1 MAGGAVLSVPP
12 AAIRD
17 YKSKI
22 KTMKKLFISFLLSLL
37 GLAWANAQYLF
48 ERDMWGDYEDLPEG
62 ATTLTTMPATG
73 DVSAYVVD
81 AATAVQCEA
90 GTMEQATLAGIS
102 IGFDFQFYGETF
114 DKFAVAGN
122 GYIVLGKKEAANIGF
137 SKNKAML
144 AMPLL
149 DYCIGISSDIPV
161 YDRQVAYQV
170 AEEDGKKV
178 LTVQFTGKY
187 AKKDEETPSAVYT
200 YQVKL
205 YEDGNRIEMVFDEG
219 TRIFPADFTGTIFHV
234 GLKGSGTACFFAN
247 ATWALNN
254 VSDCYT
260 DLRRTTDQVPQATNG
275 LIFTFEMGQPCD
287 APTYTGTITLSPK
300 SDEMGLTVVVDTA
313 GKQALGYVVVASEQ
327 PIEGA
332 PEDGMDYSKGN
343 ALLGGTVVCA
353 GSIKTDWGGSRNN
366 PKSIT
371 LWEFSHPYY
380 AYEDRLTPNSTY
392 YYAVYFSNTG
402 KCLTTYS
409 EGTMVTGK
417 TATTAPAGLEVTS
430 ASLSEVSF
438 SATANELGEE
448 IAILMTTGQGEDKN
462 GNRIYTGNFAQI
474 AAGAEVGD
482 KFTTS
487 YQIAGKDIVDTT
499 VVLYKGA
506 AGADITCAVNLAN
519 NRVYYFGAVSKGAE
533 SGIYSTLTANA
544 EPYLTPAGLPFS
556 DNFALNLS
564 AAENEPF
571 IGGWAGTENF
581 EPKMNSDR
589 KVGSVISTMGKGPD
603 QAVLVMP
610 ALDFPTDSNVIV
622 NIAYSVDPYGYNS
635 EKVAGD
641 SIALEISTDGGETF
655 KVLKAVHKETD
666 NLSMGKVILSDYL
679 GAKQAILRLRAVNAN
694 PDKKWNIEVTRIS
707 ISALPF
713 CPEPGKP
720 YVSTTYGG
728 TLGLTWSAS
737 ENNETQW
744 NISTAPAVAEDQE
757 PAWSRALVVNEKP
770 YYLTG
775 LADRETYNVR
785 IQAVCV
791 GGRTSGWVESQVQ
804 AGRVPT
810 FKEDF
815 NNLPVEEGYYG
826 PELEWPALWTIGYY
840 SDYYATSDEFPEKLQ
855 ASNISSYYYVNKWE
869 YKTMNEIEAAEEGEE
884 AEAYNGSVG
893 IDMDCLDYGSY
904 YSGDHTYGK
913 VIATPVIELNAAE
926 QPKLVF
932 DMAYGR
938 MVNDELTAVTGDDI
952 KVAHKVMLWASA
964 DSGRT
969 FNTTNPIQTW
979 DGTALAAMSAGQT
992 ITVDLS
998 AYEGLRAFALGIQ
1011 PTLNTEG
1018 GEEYLLWVDNIGII
1032 NGKPMARNVK
1042 VLALTAMEA
1051 TIRWVADP
1059 TVEEWIVKV
1068 TGGHLTAPRF
1078 YTATTPLQVVDDLIP
1093 EMEYTVAVSH
1103 IMNNDTVDWN
1113 AVTFMTPGMDCDE
1126 PTALAVSEISRKSAK
1141 LTWEGDAADGYRVR
1155 YRPVAK
1161 EGAEPMTWLEVEVE
1175 GTSYIL
1181 NGLALETEYEC
1192 GVQSVCNKLGEQE
1205 SEYAAFDNFTTLGLT
1220 CFTPTEVRILEIK
1233 PKSIDIS
1240 WTGTSDSYQVAWMSQ
1255 VSGSAWT
1262 YSDIISGESY
1272 TITGLDYYSFYTFK
1286 VRGVCSA
1293 GDSSEW
1299 SETRNFR
1306 TLPRQACPDPTNL
1319 RVEALTQTSATLLWD
1334 AEETEEGDI
1343 QSYVLRHRRASV
1355 QAWDSIKD
1363 VEGTTYA
1370 ITGMEPKTAYVWA
1383 VMTACIDDRYSE
1395 NWAQLRFETPAND
1408 TTPGDSTA
1416 VEGLKSQAGLYVAAA
1431 RGQVYVMNPRSVQID
1446 NIRIFSAM
1454 GQRLEQYAV
1463 HSRDNVILTTEV
1475 RNGIVIVEVESEGRF
1490 FRFKT
1495 VLP

>member
-1 MAGGAVLSVPP
+1 
-12 AAIRD
+12 
-17 YKSKI
+17 
-22 KTMKKLFISFLLSLL
+22 MKKLFISFLLSLL
-37 GLAWANAQYLF
+37 GLAWANAQYSF
-48 ERDMWGDYEDLPEG
+48 ECEKWGDYEALTD
-62 ATTLTTMPATG
+62 ATSLTTIPSTG
-73 DVSAYVVD
+73 DVTAYVVD
-81 AATAVQCEA
+81 GTTAVQGEA
-90 GTMEQATLAGIS
+90 GTMEQATLAGIP
-102 IGFDFQFYGETF
+102 IGFDFEYYGTTF
-114 DKFAVAGN
+114 DKFIVSAK
-122 GYIVLGKKEAANIGF
+122 GYIKLGAKTDENITF
-137 SKNKAML
+137 SKNLQML
-144 AMPLL
+144 NRMLNL
-149 DYCIGISSDIPV
+149 DYCIGVTSDIPV
-161 YDRQVAYQV
+161 YECNVSYKMTGEAGQRMMTIQFDRKYDAKGDQTEEQQLESYKHQICLF
-170 AEEDGKKV
+170 EED
-178 LTVQFTGKY
+178 
-187 AKKDEETPSAVYT
+187 
-200 YQVKL
+200 
-205 YEDGNRIEMVFDEG
+205 NHIEIVFGGG
-219 TRIFPADFTGTIFHV
+219 TRIQTPGFTGQVFNV
-234 GLKGSGTACFFAN
+234 GLKGSGTTCYFAN
-247 ATWALNN
+247 YTWNLDYVTDCHTNLMKAAT
-254 VSDCYT
+254 
-260 DLRRTTDQVPQATNG
+260 QVPQVSKGTTF
-275 LIFTFEMGQPCD
+275 IFDIVGPCD
-287 APTYTGTITLSPK
+287 APTYTVSDITLSPK

-353 GSIKTDWGGSRNN
+353 GSIKSDWGGSRTN

-371 LWEFSHPYY
+371 LWEFSHPYFG
-380 AYEDRLTPNSTY
+380 YEDRLTPNTTY

-430 ASLSEVSF
+430 VSLSEVTF

-448 IAILMTTGQGEDKN
+448 IAILMTSQKGADEND
-462 GNRIYTGNFAQI
+462 NRIYVGNFAHI
-474 AAGAEVGD
+474 PADAEVGD
-482 KFTTS
+482 KFETS
-487 YQIAGKDIVDTT
+487 YTRSGTTYVDST
-499 VVLYKGA
+499 VVLYKGPA
-506 AGADITCAVNLAN
+506 KAGITCPVELKSNKM
-519 NRVYYFGAVSKGAE
+519 YYFGAASKGAE
-533 SGIYSTLTANA
+533 SGLYSSLTAEA
-544 EPYLTPAGLPFS
+544 EPYLTPAVLPFTEDFKDFS
-556 DNFALNLS
+556 FA
-564 AAENEPF
+564 EDEPF
-571 IGGWAGTENF
+571 IGGWEGTTNF
-581 EPKMNSDR
+581 GGNGSNSGT
-589 KVGSVISTMGKGPD
+589 KSTMGNGPD
-603 QAVLVMP
+603 QAVLVIP
-610 ALDFPTDSNVIV
+610 ALDFPTDSNVLV

-635 EKVAGD
+635 EKVEGD
-641 SIALEISTDGGETF
+641 SIALEISTDGGKTF
-655 KVLKAVHKETD
+655 KVLKAVHKNTD

-679 GAKQAILRLRAVNAN
+679 GAKQAILRFRAVNAN
-694 PDKKWNIEVTRIS
+694 PDKAWNVSITKVS

-728 TLGLTWSAS
+728 TLGLTWYAS

-744 NISTAPAVAEDQE
+744 NISTAPAVAEDEE

-775 LADRETYNVR
+775 LADREIYNVR
-785 IQAVCV
+785 VQAICGTYV
-791 GGRTSGWVESQVQ
+791 SGWVESKVQ

-869 YKTMNEIEAAEEGEE
+869 YKTMNEIEVAEEG
-884 AEAYNGSVG
+884 EAYNGSVG

-1042 VLALTAMEA
+1042 VLALTSTEA

-1068 TGGHLTAPRF
+1068 TGGNLTAPKF
-1078 YTATTPLQVVDDLIP
+1078 YTAMTPLQVVEDLIP

-1103 IMNNDTVDWN
+1103 IMDNDTVDWN

-1126 PTALAVSEISRKSAK
+1126 PTELAVSEITRKSAK
-1141 LTWEGDAADGYRVR
+1141 LTWEGNAADGYRVR
-1155 YRPVAK
+1155 YRPVAT
-1161 EGAEPMTWLEVEVE
+1161 EGTEPMTWLEVEVE

-1205 SEYAAFDNFTTLGLT
+1205 SEYAAFDNFTTQALT
-1220 CFTPTEVRILEIK
+1220 CFAPTDMRILEIK

-1240 WTGTSDSYQVAWMSQ
+1240 WTGTSDNYQVAWMPQASTN
-1255 VSGSAWT
+1255 AWK
-1262 YSDIISGESY
+1262 YSEIISEGSY
-1272 TITGLDYYSFYTFK
+1272 TITDLDYYSFYTFK
-1286 VRGVCSA
+1286 VRGVCAA

-1334 AEETEEGDI
+1334 AEEIEEGDI
-1343 QSYVLRHRRASV
+1343 QSFILRHRLASV

-1363 VEGTTYA
+1363 VKGNSYA
-1370 ITGMEPKTAYVWA
+1370 ITDMMPKTAYVWA
-1383 VMTACIDDRYSE
+1383 VMTGCLDNRYSE
-1395 NWAQLRFETPAND
+1395 NWAQLRFETLEE
-1408 TTPGDSTA
+1408 TS
-1416 VEGLKSQAGLYVAAA
+1416 VEGLREQAGLYVATAQ
-1431 RGQVYVMNPRSVQID
+1431 GQVYIMNPQSVQID
-1446 NIRIFSAM
+1446 NIRIYATT
-1454 GQRLEQYAV
+1454 GRRLEQYAV
-1463 HSRDNVILTTEV
+1463 RSNDNVILTTKV
-1475 RNGIVIVEVESEGRF
+1475 RNSVVIVEIESAGRF

-1495 VLP
+1495 LLP